1 MRIFEIIITPP
12 GSGDASD
19 GHDNQQTR
27 SQSQQATGKVKRRL
41 LEDERN
47 VVVSHRRVF
56 PRNERLLSWSELPE
70 GKGSR
75 QGPHH
80 YFDSMPV
87 KLRRSEVMA
96 GLEDVQD
103 GVDSLV
109 LAFFDSVRGHSKD
122 KSSSGASIEHLQEQ
136 YQKTM
141 DLIDQLLGGNRTA
154 QEQLNEIEALQSQI
168 SEVKGSL
175 SSFEE
180 KLQEIDNQCTSE
192 LKSIL
197 TDELLT
203 NQERDL
209 RRRSTT

>member
-1 MRIFEIIITPP
+1 
-12 GSGDASD
+12 
-19 GHDNQQTR
+19 
-27 SQSQQATGKVKRRL
+27 
-41 LEDERN
+41 
-47 VVVSHRRVF
+47 
-56 PRNERLLSWSELPE
+56 
-70 GKGSR
+70 
-75 QGPHH
+75 
-80 YFDSMPV
+80 
-87 KLRRSEVMA
+87 MA

-141 DLIDQLLGGNRTA
+141 DLIDHLLGGNRTA

-168 SEVKGSL
+168 SEVKGSI

-180 KLQEIDNQCTSE
+180 KLQEIDDQCTSE

-203 NQERDL
+203 NQERDP
-209 RRRSTT
+209 RRRSAA